1 MINNA
6 FGSTIEILAAF
17 PDETSCISHLEW
29 LRWNGNVV
37 SPFDSFSKVYPCKNN
52 RYRCRNSGKYFN
64 ARTGTIFQNSR
75 IPLRKWFIAIW
86 MVTRQQKITSVTLAQ
101 ELGLTQKTAWYMLQR
116 IKKYLSFQAQGK
128 TLPASS
134 KTKVAANTQASK
146 IGTEEIE
153 KLPVLQWLQLL
164 KK

>member
-1 MINNA
+1 MVNSA
-6 FGSTIEILAAF
+6 FSSTIEILEAF
-17 PDETSCISHLEW
+17 PDETSCISHLEQ

-37 SPFDSFSKVYPCKNN
+37 SPFDPFSKVYPCKDS

-75 IPLRKWFIAIW
+75 IPLQKWFVAIW
-86 MVTRQQKITSVTLAQ
+86 MVSNQQKITSVALSQ

-116 IKKYLSFQAQGK
+116 IKKYLYSQAQGK
-128 TLPASS
+128 ALPASRKIKIEAS
-134 KTKVAANTQASK
+134 IQSSK
-146 IGTEEIE
+146 IGAEQTE
-153 KLPVLQWLQLL
+153 KLPILQWLQLL